1 MCNKI
6 LIDSI
11 IINNLFTPP
20 LPHKRYPLPPK
31 SGNFLGRGLSLI
43 GVEGKNIVEIIVL

>member
-11 IINNLFTPP
+11 IINNFP
-20 LPHKRYPLPPK
+20 PHKRYTLPPK

>member
-1 MCNKI
+1 MFNKI

-11 IINNLFTPP
+11 IINNFLPP
-20 LPHKRYPLPPK
+20 PHKRYPLPPK
-31 SGNFLGRGLSLI
+31 SDNFLGRGLSLI